1 MLLSPLRSRN
11 RAGLLALLVGL
22 LINISLAAVIY
33 GLTLGAN
40 KPPALTS
47 ITINFRQFTDSSVTA
62 EDMPAEQT
70 VLAEPSPQPQI
81 TAMAAPAQP
90 VVNVNNIASVSA
102 ISLPVI
108 AVPTFVSTPQFIDVA
123 SSIEPL
129 ADVMTGAD
137 VEQAVLGEPNMALA
151 KVLRKTDPIYPYKA
165 KRLKIEGYVL
175 LHVLIDDSGRAQQ
188 IKIIEEQPRGYFA
201 KVTRNAVRRWQFEHA
216 PAGTQVW
223 KQWRVA
229 FELN

>member
-1 MLLSPLRSRN
+1 MLPSLQRSRSGF
-11 RAGLLALLVGL
+11 GLLALLVGL
-22 LINISLAAVIY
+22 LINISLAGVIY
-33 GLTLGAN
+33 ALTLGTN
-40 KPPALTS
+40 KPPQPHS

-62 EDMPAEQT
+62 QEMLPEQT
-70 VLAEPSPQPQI
+70 ALAEPSPQPQM
-81 TAMAAPAQP
+81 TAIAAPAQP
-90 VVNVNNIASVSA
+90 VMNVDNIASVSA

-108 AVPTFVSTPQFIDVA
+108 AVPTFASTPQFVDVTR
-123 SSIEPL
+123 SIQPQ

-137 VEQAVLGEPNMALA
+137 VAQAALGEPDIGLA
-151 KVLRKTDPIYPYKA
+151 KVLRKTDPVYPYKA